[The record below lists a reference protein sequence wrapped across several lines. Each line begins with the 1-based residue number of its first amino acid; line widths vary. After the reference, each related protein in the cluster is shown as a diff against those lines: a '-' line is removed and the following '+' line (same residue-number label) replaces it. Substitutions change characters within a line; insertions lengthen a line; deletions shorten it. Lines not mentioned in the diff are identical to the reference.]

1 MNYYE
6 ILEINKGS
14 SLDDIKKSYRRLAL
28 KWHPD
33 RNKDNKYEAEEKFKK
48 ISEAYNVLSNNR
60 LRQKYD
66 MYGNENVNEIIDND
80 FDPFDIF
87 NSFFDTNNS
96 NFNHFSSN
104 NFNDI
109 FNDRRFYN
117 SNSSVSFSSRQE
129 SSKILNGQHIKET
142 IIKDNDTVTEIYEIN
157 GQIKSK
163 KITKD
168 GNCKV
173 YNYDNKGKLIKDK

>member
-6 ILEINKGS
+6 ILEINKDS

-48 ISEAYNVLSNNR
+48 ISEAYNVLSNNK

-66 MYGNENVNEIIDND
+66 MYGNENLNEIIDND

-87 NSFFDTNNS
+87 NSFFDRSNS
-96 NFNHFSSN
+96 NFNQFFSN

-109 FNDRRFYN
+109 FNDRKSYN
-117 SNSSVSFSSRQE
+117 FNSSVSFSSRQE

>member
-6 ILEINKGS
+6 ILEINKDS

-48 ISEAYNVLSNNR
+48 ISEAYNVLSNNK

-66 MYGNENVNEIIDND
+66 MYGNENINDRIDND

-87 NSFFDTNNS
+87 NSFFDTSNS
-96 NFNHFSSN
+96 NFNQFFSN

-109 FNDRRFYN
+109 LNDRRSHNF
-117 SNSSVSFSSRQE
+117 NSSVSFSSRQE
-129 SSKILNGQHIKET
+129 SSKILNGKHIKET

-157 GQIKSK
+157 GQVKRK